1 MSGSIRRIAFAVSSA
16 MESRIILDTPGAEKL
31 VGKGDMLF
39 KSVSMPKPIRV
50 QGCWIS
56 DKEVERVVD
65 FLKNKFELDYD
76 DDVMKEVERQAELV
90 KGNDKSSDSVG
101 FESGDIDVSDD
112 KLEDAI
118 RIVVENGQASVST
131 LQRKLKLGFGRA
143 ARLVD
148 VMEEMGIVG
157 PSQGSKP
164 REVLMTKEQYYE
176 RQMNKQQ

>member
-1 MSGSIRRIAFAVSSA
+1 MRLLESKWNKYIAV
-16 MESRIILDTPGAEKL
+16 L
-31 VGKGDMLF
+31 VPSVLF
-39 KSVSMPKPIRV
+39 S
-50 QGCWIS
+50 
-56 DKEVERVVD
+56 
-65 FLKNKFELDYD
+65 
-76 DDVMKEVERQAELV
+76 
-90 KGNDKSSDSVG
+90 
-101 FESGDIDVSDD
+101 
-112 KLEDAI
+112 
-118 RIVVENGQASVST
+118 IVVENGQASVST

>member
-1 MSGSIRRIAFAVSSA
+1 MSRATINPQTASA
-16 MESRIILDTPGAEKL
+16 
-31 VGKGDMLF
+31 
-39 KSVSMPKPIRV
+39 
-50 QGCWIS
+50 
-56 DKEVERVVD
+56 
-65 FLKNKFELDYD
+65 LK
-76 DDVMKEVERQAELV
+76 A
-90 KGNDKSSDSVG
+90 
-101 FESGDIDVSDD
+101 DIDVSDD